1 MISIIQLLLEPHC
14 CLVCPEGGAG
24 AHDKFQVDDIDDDVL
39 IFDRV
44 GR

>member
-1 MISIIQLLLEPHC
+1 MISIIQLLLEPHR

-24 AHDKFQVDDIDDDVL
+24 AHDKFQVHDTDDVL